1 MSQERLLTAAE
12 LAVRLSVGKSTVYR
26 MYAKGYLR
34 AKPVGA
40 NLGGLRFDEAEVR
53 EALDKLSKT
62 RRAYHPAGEECS
74 GSTVNT

>member
-1 MSQERLLTAAE
+1 MPQGPLLTAAE
-12 LAVRLSVGKSTVYR
+12 LAERLRVGKSSVYR
-26 MYAKGYLR
+26 MTRKGLIP

>member
-1 MSQERLLTAAE
+1 MSQERLVTAAE
-12 LAVRLSVGKSTVYR
+12 LAERLRVGKSSVYR
-26 MYAKGYLR
+26 MHSKGLIP

-62 RRAYHPAGEECS
+62 RRAYHPEGEECS